1 MAIDNRIQYKPLLAR
16 VTINDLMYY
25 CHQLFINGGLS
36 VDDPITKQL
45 CADLYTDHD
54 ELNNLGQFVNCA
66 VSRMPSR
73 SEHVNLLMAGY
84 LPALINSL
92 RDSDDIAASLLR
104 EQFGEL
110 YGLEYAIYQNGRTL
124 YHDHRFLQE
133 LLQQLDTVLSEI
145 CTGTSNYT
153 ISSEDDRAEHQHALG
168 LVSSIARNNRFVYL
182 FPEMYASIGN
192 VKLVELGYGHSVQK
206 VFYYDPNTC
215 TDCLF
220 TFTNK
225 SNIVN
230 LFEAKG
236 KKNG

>member
-1 MAIDNRIQYKPLLAR
+1 MEIDNRIQLKPLLAR
-16 VTINDLMYY
+16 VTINELMSY
-25 CHQLFINGGLS
+25 CYQLFMNGGLP

-45 CADLYTDHD
+45 CADLYTDPD
-54 ELNNLGQFVNCA
+54 ELNKIGEFVNW
-66 VSRMPSR
+66 VITRMPSK
-73 SEHVNLLMAGY
+73 SEHVNLLAAGY
-84 LPALINSL
+84 LPALLDSL
-92 RDSDDIAASLLR
+92 RGSDDLAAGLLR

-110 YGLEYAIYQNGRTL
+110 YGLGYAIYQNGRTL
-124 YHDHRFLQE
+124 YRDHLFLQE
-133 LLQQLDTVLSEI
+133 LLCQLNTVLAEI

-182 FPEMYASIGN
+182 FPEMYANIGN
-192 VKLVELGYGHSVQK
+192 IKLVELGYGHSVQK

-215 TDCLF
+215 AYCLF

-230 LFEAKG
+230 LFEAKR
-236 KKNG
+236 

>member
-1 MAIDNRIQYKPLLAR
+1 MTIDNRIQNKPLLAR
-16 VTINDLMYY
+16 VTINDLMSY
-25 CHQLFINGGLS
+25 CYQLFINGGLS

-45 CADLYTDHD
+45 CADLYTDPD
-54 ELNNLGQFVNCA
+54 ELNDLKQFVNW
-66 VSRMPSR
+66 VLSRMPSK
-73 SEHVNLLMAGY
+73 SEHVNLLAAGY
-84 LPALINSL
+84 LPALFNTL
-92 RDSDDIAASLLR
+92 RDSDDLAASLLR

-110 YGLEYAIYQNGRTL
+110 HGLEYAIYQNGLTL
-124 YHDHRFLQE
+124 YRDHLFLQE
-133 LLQQLDTVLSEI
+133 LLCRLDAVLSEI
-145 CTGTSNYT
+145 CTGTSNYI
-153 ISSEDDRAEHQHALG
+153 ISSEDDRAEHRHAFG

-182 FPEMYASIGN
+182 FPEMYANIGN
-192 VKLVELGYGHSVQK
+192 IKLVELGYGLNVQK

-220 TFTNK
+220 TFTDK